1 MTDGVWPVRLRLPGI
16 DRPFATVLAPDRR
29 LAAEKVAARWPLM
42 PPGCLWIE
50 DATGQSGPETVTDLL
65 GCPDGAPA
73 PETAST
79 SLPAPSV
86 GSPEA
91 ETEADIRPPGVVVR
105 LRERELTPGQRKAR
119 DRRAQLARSER
130 LRAHYLAKVSG
141 A

>member
-1 MTDGVWPVRLRLPGI
+1 MTDTAYPVRLVLPDAG
-16 DRPFATVLAPDRR
+16 DRPFATVSAPDRR
-29 LAAEKVAARWPLM
+29 SAAATVAARWPLM
-42 PPGCLWIE
+42 PFNCLWVV
-50 DATGQSGPETVTDLL
+50 DPTGQSAPETVANLL
-65 GCPDGAPA
+65 RYPKVAPA

-79 SLPAPSV
+79 GRIAPPAGV
-86 GSPEA
+86 AEA
-91 ETEADIRPPGVVVR
+91 ENDRPKGVVVR